1 MMNATSHSAAVSV
14 FFDDGADL
22 VFERST
28 SEQVVV
34 KNFTFSLVSFQFFF
48 KLGDGMRDESVIA
61 KNRRRGGF
69 VPELS
74 VDLFV
79 GIRVGDQIR
88 QFLRRGDGGQ
98 CRIRIGG

>member
-1 MMNATSHSAAVSV
+1 MMNATSHSTAVSI

-34 KNFTFSLVSFQFFF
+34 KNFTFLLVSFQFFF
-48 KLGDGMRDESVIA
+48 ELGDGMRDEGVIA

-69 VPELS
+69 VPKFLI
-74 VDLFV
+74 DLFV
-79 GIRVGDQIR
+79 GIRVSDQI
-88 QFLRRGDGGQ
+88 
-98 CRIRIGG
+98 